1 MICLED
7 IPGFFADRSTLDAER
22 YVLLQYR
29 FETDADP
36 KLAAASLSSEQST
49 AQWRRPGS
57 VTSGARPPHPGESC
71 DAQTW
76 QSQASRAAVDL
87 RPQFGAKV
95 IGLFPSPLGGEGQ
108 GDGAFT
114 VTIAHPWDNFGP
126 KLPNLIAAVAG
137 EGAFYAPHITTI
149 KLLDIEFPDTYL
161 KLFEGPQFGLQGSRE
176 MFNVHDRPFFIGV
189 VKPNL
194 GLPPEEFAKLAYE
207 SWCGGLDIAKDD
219 EMLGDI
225 TWSPLA
231 VRTRLAGAVRLRAEQ
246 ETGVPK
252 CYLANLSDEADAI
265 PSLYKMAR
273 QGGAN
278 AVMLNPIC
286 TGLSAVRSLRRV
298 SEVPIMGHFAGV
310 AVSGRVSNFGVA
322 SVVWTKLMR
331 LAGCDWI
338 GIAGFGPRMRCTDDE
353 VMQNVRACWEPMG
366 PIAPSLPIPG
376 GSDTAETLP
385 SVCARV
391 GSPDFGFISGRGV
404 FGHPAGPRAGAQT
417 LCAAWQER
425 SSKPKPA

>member
-1 MICLED
+1 MITAAD
-7 IPGFFADRSTLDAER
+7 IPGFFSGRNALDLER
-22 YVLLQYR
+22 YVLLYYR

-36 KLAAASLSSEQST
+36 KLAAASLCSEQST
-49 AQWRRPGS
+49 AQWSRPGS
-57 VTSGARPPHPGESC
+57 NE
-71 DAQTW
+71 
-76 QSQASRAAVDL
+76 DL

-95 IGLFPSPLGGEGQ
+95 IAMAIT
-108 GDGAFT
+108 DT
-114 VTIAHPWDNFGP
+114 HVDVTIAHPWDNFGP

-137 EGAFYAPHITTI
+137 EGAFYAPHIKTI
-149 KLLDIEFPDTYL
+149 KLMDIEFPESYL
-161 KLFEGPQFGLQGSRE
+161 KLFEGPQFGLQGSRKLFQVE
-176 MFNVHDRPFFIGV
+176 GRPFFIGV

-219 EMLGDI
+219 EMLGDM

-231 VRTRLAGAVRLRAEQ
+231 RRAALSGAARLRAEQ
-246 ETGVPK
+246 ETGTAK
-252 CYLANLSDEADAI
+252 CYLASLSDDADAI
-265 PSLYKMAR
+265 PSLYKAAK

-286 TGLSAVRSLRRV
+286 TGLSVVRSLRRI
-298 SEVPIMGHFAGV
+298 SEMPIMGHFAGV
-310 AVSGRVSNFGVA
+310 AVSGRVPNFGVA

-338 GIAGFGPRMRCTDDE
+338 GIAGFGPRMLCTDEE

-366 PIAPSLPIPG
+366 NILLALPIPG

-385 SVCARV
+385 TVCQKV

-404 FGHPAGPRAGAQT
+404 FGHPDGPRAGAAT
-417 LCAAWQER
+417 LRTAWENHIR
-425 SSKPKPA
+425 L